1 MSGLAH
7 VDALV
12 ICPPIGR
19 LLGAMISVSALYI
32 YPIKSC
38 RGIEVR
44 SFRLD
49 DLGPQLDRRYMIV
62 DPEGRCINQ
71 RHEPRLALVV
81 PSLQP
86 TTLLVR
92 AEGMQPLKLPLAPRG
107 DGGVV
112 EVEHFDHRSPAYDA
126 GSDPAEW
133 FSEFLGRACRLVYMP
148 NAQLRRVSEKYS
160 PEPAFTSF
168 TDGFPELLL
177 SSESIAALSTRCGIT
192 LVPER
197 FRPSIVVSGAAAYA
211 EDNWRQLRIGEL
223 RFDVLK
229 PCTRCSV
236 TTVDPMT
243 AERGTE
249 PLATLAKYRREGS
262 KVNFGQNCVHR
273 ELGSIRVGDA
283 VEVLLTAQ

>member
-1 MSGLAH
+1 
-7 VDALV
+7 
-12 ICPPIGR
+12 
-19 LLGAMISVSALYI
+19 MISVSALYI

-62 DPEGRCINQ
+62 DPNGRCINQ
-71 RHEPRLALVV
+71 RQEARLALVV

-92 AEGMQPLKLPLAPRG
+92 AEGMQPLKLPLAPRA
-107 DGGVV
+107 DGRVV

-133 FSEFLGRACRLVYMP
+133 FSEFLRKPCRLVYMP

-168 TDGFPELLL
+168 TDGFPELLI
-177 SSESIAALSTRCGIT
+177 STSSIADLSARANMT
-192 LVPER
+192 LAPER
-197 FRPSIVVSGAAAYA
+197 FRPSILISGSEAYA
-211 EDNWRQLRIGEL
+211 EDTWRQLRIGDV
-223 RFDVLK
+223 RFDVVK
-229 PCTRCSV
+229 PCTRCIV
-236 TTVDPMT
+236 TTIDPQT
-243 AERGTE
+243 AEKGSE
-249 PLATLAKYRREGS
+249 PLATLAKYRKQDS
-262 KVNFGQNCVHR
+262 KVIFGQNCVHR
-273 ELGSIRVGDA
+273 ELGDIRVGDT
-283 VEVLLTAQ
+283 VEVLATAPLE